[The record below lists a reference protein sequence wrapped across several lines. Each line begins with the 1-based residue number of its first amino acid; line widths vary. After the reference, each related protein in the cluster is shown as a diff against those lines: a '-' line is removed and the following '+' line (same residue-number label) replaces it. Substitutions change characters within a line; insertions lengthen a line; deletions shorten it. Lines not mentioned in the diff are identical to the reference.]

1 MLDDRLERLLAL
13 KAAAEEI
20 ASPNS
25 ATGRN
30 ARDALLESS
39 SLSPQGLDY
48 ALAHCL
54 EHSVARSTLS
64 GMVRQTKMVSRA
76 HILLSANVFV
86 AAFRAIALGLVQSPR
101 VSVRASSRSPVFTRL
116 LHEASGRAFELVREL
131 SPQAGEHFWAYGA
144 NETLETLRHS
154 LPAQVQFHGHG
165 FGMGVAVFREVPGIR
180 SADLAK
186 VAHALARDTVAFD
199 QRGCLSPRLVLVEG
213 SRSFA
218 EQLCNQLV
226 EALEHWEDKVPRGHL
241 SDEEQ
246 ADALRHEATMTYVGS
261 SVPAGMGM
269 VFLDPEPERILIPPI
284 GRYLHV
290 TLTRDA
296 LGILTTLGPELT
308 TVGFFNG
315 EHLPGQLHD
324 TIGPRRYV
332 DLGQMQTP
340 AFDGPVDL
348 REGWKA
354 EVL

>member
-13 KAAAEEI
+13 KSAAEEI
-20 ASPNS
+20 ASPDS
-25 ATGRN
+25 HAGKN
-30 ARDALLESS
+30 AREALLESS
-39 SLSPQGLDY
+39 SLSPAGLDY
-48 ALAHCL
+48 ALSHCL
-54 EHSVARSTLS
+54 ESSVPRSTLS
-64 GMVRQTKMVSRA
+64 GMVRQTKIVNRA
-76 HILLSANVFV
+76 HVLLSANVFV

-101 VSVRASSRSPVFTRL
+101 TFVRASTRSPVFTRL
-116 LHEASGRAFELVREL
+116 LHEASGRAFELVKEL
-131 SPQAGEHFWAYGA
+131 SPQAGDHYWAYGA
-144 NETLETLRHS
+144 DETLEKLRHT
-154 LPAQVQFHGHG
+154 LPVQVQFHGHG

-186 VAHALARDTVAFD
+186 VADALARDTVAFD

-213 SRSFA
+213 SRTFA

-226 EALEHWEDKVPRGHL
+226 EALDRWEEKIPRGHL
-241 SDEEQ
+241 SEEER

-269 VFLDPEPERILIPPI
+269 VFLDPEAERILIPPI

-290 TLTRDA
+290 TLTQDA
-296 LGILTTLGPELT
+296 LGILKSLGPQVT

-315 EHLPGQLHD
+315 EHLPGQLHEA
-324 TIGPRRYV
+324 IGPRRYV

-354 EVL
+354 ETL